1 MLIGLTGVMQ
11 SGKDSVGDILES
23 KHGFY
28 RTAYADAIKDLAEEL
43 NPTLPSGRTLEDALQ
58 RTGWDWDAAKQ
69 FVEVREYLQVLGTA
83 IRERDPDFWITAA
96 DVYSSFEGNTV
107 VTDVRMP
114 LEVEDILSKGG
125 TVIRVVRPGT
135 GGDNHITE
143 TALSNQDFPEL
154 VNDGTLED
162 LERKVGEL
170 VSKLSAGEAA

>member
-1 MLIGLTGVMQ
+1 MLIGLTGYMQ
-11 SGKDSVGDILES
+11 SGKDTVGAILE
-23 KHGFY
+23 KNHGFH

-43 NPTLPSGRTLEDALQ
+43 NPMLPSGRTLGETLHLS
-58 RTGWDWDAAKQ
+58 GGNWDRAKLIP
-69 FVEVREYLQVLGTA
+69 EVREYFQVLGTA
-83 IRERDPDFWITAA
+83 IRDREPDFWITAA

-114 LEVEDILSKGG
+114 NEVEDVLSKGG

-135 GGDNHITE
+135 GGDTHITE

-170 VSKLSAGEAA
+170 VAKLAAGEAS

>member
-11 SGKDSVGDILES
+11 SGKDTVGDILVQ

-28 RTAYADAIKDLAEEL
+28 RTAYADALKDLAEEL
-43 NPTLPSGRTLEDALQ
+43 NPTFDSGRSLEGILSWVD
-58 RTGWDWDAAKQ
+58 GDWDEAKQ
-69 FVEVREYLQVLGTA
+69 FPEIREYLQVLGTA
-83 IRERDPDFWITAA
+83 IRDRDPNFWITAA

-114 LEVEDILSKGG
+114 NEVEDILSKGG

-162 LERKVGEL
+162 LERKVGGL